1 MNFKKIFH
9 QKYLPYWFILPTIIA
24 LIVFTVY
31 PLISGI
37 YYSFTD
43 IEYVGGSGAW
53 VGLKNYISLFT
64 SNVGIAKFF
73 KQSFLQTIEWTVC
86 VVGGQFLIGFVTALL
101 LNREFV
107 GRRVFSLLIMLPWTI
122 PSVVMTLTWQ
132 WMYDP
137 FYGLINFYL
146 EKLGFISKYITWVG
160 QPTSTI
166 WPQVIVGIWRGIP
179 FMTLMLLSG
188 LKAIDKEVYEAARVD
203 GANAFQQFRYI
214 TLPSLKTIIV
224 INVMLNVMW
233 WWNSFDIQKIMSPVG
248 SLGYKASTLPILAWF
263 ESFQWKHL
271 GSGAAISIISL
282 VFLLVLMINE
292 VKQEMKTVKE

>member
-1 MNFKKIFH
+1 M
-9 QKYLPYWFILPTIIA
+9 
-24 LIVFTVY
+24 
-31 PLISGI
+31 
-37 YYSFTD
+37 
-43 IEYVGGSGAW
+43 
-53 VGLKNYISLFT
+53 
-64 SNVGIAKFF
+64 
-73 KQSFLQTIEWTVC
+73 C

-137 FYGLINFYL
+137 FYGLINFFWKNWDL
-146 EKLGFISKYITWVG
+146 FQSILPGLDNQLQRSGLSDRWN
-160 QPTSTI
+160 
-166 WPQVIVGIWRGIP
+166 WRGIP
-179 FMTLMLLSG
+179 FMTLLLLSG